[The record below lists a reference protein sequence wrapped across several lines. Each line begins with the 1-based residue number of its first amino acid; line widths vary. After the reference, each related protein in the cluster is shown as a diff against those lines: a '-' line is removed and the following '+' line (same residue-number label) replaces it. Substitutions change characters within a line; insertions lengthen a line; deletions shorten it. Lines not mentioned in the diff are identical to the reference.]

1 MIAFRRLAL
10 PLLLL
15 AGCENGNVGKQPPL
29 NEMFFPSGMLLD
41 PRALE
46 GEAAKYLFVVNSN
59 NDLAYNAGT
68 VVAIDLDKFFDSW
81 ALDDRYNVDPY
92 CDPAYAEDSDHDDGK
107 FQGRCVQQIGSGTS
121 LDYPCRRLA
130 LMPQVVECDEKP
142 FISKRHVVRTGD
154 FATVLTSSC
163 NDENRGDDE
172 PCSEP
177 RLWLPVRGDPSVTY
191 IDLVASTDEHPSIFE
206 CGQGLLEEEGRCD
219 PQHRLTHLLND
230 ADLVEMEREPFNM
243 LVSPTK
249 PLAYVAH
256 SDGSAL
262 SLIDLRQPQ
271 QCCYPSREPSCNIDR
286 IRDIVCNDQTKKL
299 DNGKVDAGWI
309 DRCCDPGAAWDSDCI
324 ARAEQFGVCRP
335 AMIDQTVAFPSL
347 GGLPGGLGLA
357 ERPCTPGDDSPSIT
371 LDCARPL
378 VYAAFRYSRLLV
390 SFTVQGVTPEE
401 IDDPEFE
408 QQCAGPGEIDQP
420 HKIACDPRV
429 RSQRQLFPGGLDPGG
444 ASFTPV
450 LGDIAF
456 ADETGDQLLVVQ
468 TNPGALLLL
477 DTSVGPDGE
486 VVDNPSRP
494 PLEICDQPTRM
505 KLYEEAGQR
514 FALISCY
521 RAALI
526 YVVDLDAFR
535 VVEKIVAGTGPF
547 EVEVDTVRR
556 VLYVSNNLEKSISV
570 IDLAQ
575 DRPNR
580 FTEIARIGLQEPFSR

>member
-1 MIAFRRLAL
+1 M
-10 PLLLL
+10 
-15 AGCENGNVGKQPPL
+15 
-29 NEMFFPSGMLLD
+29 D
-41 PRALE
+41 
-46 GEAAKYLFVVNSN
+46 
-59 NDLAYNAGT
+59 
-68 VVAIDLDKFFDSW
+68 
-81 ALDDRYNVDPY
+81 
-92 CDPAYAEDSDHDDGK
+92 
-107 FQGRCVQQIGSGTS
+107 
-121 LDYPCRRLA
+121 
-130 LMPQVVECDEKP
+130 
-142 FISKRHVVRTGD
+142 
-154 FATVLTSSC
+154 
-163 NDENRGDDE
+163 
-172 PCSEP
+172 
-177 RLWLPVRGDPSVTY
+177 
-191 IDLVASTDEHPSIFE
+191 
-206 CGQGLLEEEGRCD
+206 
-219 PQHRLTHLLND
+219 
-230 ADLVEMEREPFNM
+230 REPFNM
-243 LVSPTK
+243 LISPTQ
-249 PLAYVAH
+249 PLGYVAH

-271 QCCYPSREPSCNIDR
+271 QCCYPSSEPTCNIDA
-286 IRDIVCNDQTKKL
+286 IRECVCDEHSHSECCVVPTR
-299 DNGKVDAGWI
+299 DPAAPTIAAGWKAE
-309 DRCCDPGAAWDSDCI
+309 CVAWAESECGACK
-324 ARAEQFGVCRP
+324 P
-335 AMIDQTVAFPSL
+335 AMIDQAVAFPSL

-357 ERPCTPGDDSPSIT
+357 ERPCTPGDGAPSIT

-401 IDDPEFE
+401 LADPKFE
-408 QQCAGPGEIDQP
+408 LECAGPGELDQP
-420 HKIACDPRV
+420 RKVACDPRV

-514 FALISCY
+514 YALISCY

-547 EVEVDTVRR
+547 EVEVDPVRR
-556 VLYVSNNLEKSISV
+556 LLYVSNNLEKSISI
-570 IDLAQ
+570 IDLAR
-575 DRPNR
+575 DRSTR

>member
-15 AGCENGNVGKQPPL
+15 AGCENGNVGKRPPED
-29 NEMFFPSGMLLD
+29 EMFFPSGLLLD
-41 PRALE
+41 PRAAA
-46 GEAAKYLFVVNSN
+46 GEAARYLFVVNSN
-59 NDLAYNAGT
+59 NDLSYNAGT
-68 VVAIDLDKFFDSW
+68 VVAIDLERYFASW
-81 ALDDRYNVDPY
+81 QLDDDYNVDPY
-92 CDPAYAEDSDHDDGK
+92 CHKENEDGTK
-107 FQGRCVQQIGSGTS
+107 GRCVHDVGSAVS
-121 LDYPCRRLA
+121 PEFPCRRLA
-130 LMPQVVECDEKP
+130 LLPQVVECDEEP
-142 FISKRHVVRTGD
+142 FIDHFVRTGD

-163 NDENRGDDE
+163 NDENHVAGE
-172 PCSEP
+172 PCKEP

-191 IDLVASTDEHPSIFE
+191 IDLKPGSTSEPGFD
-206 CGQGLLEEEGRCD
+206 CGQGTDKDGRCD
-219 PQHRLTHLLND
+219 PAHRLTHLLND
-230 ADLVEMEREPFNM
+230 RDLVEMDREPFNM
-243 LVSPTK
+243 LISPTQ
-249 PLAYVAH
+249 PFAYVAH

-262 SLIDLRQPQ
+262 SLVDLRQPQ
-271 QCCYPSREPSCNIDR
+271 QCCYPSTEATCNIES
-286 IRDIVCNDQTKKL
+286 IRDCACAANPACCGDAAPWSAAC
-299 DNGKVDAGWI
+299 VDAAEA
-309 DRCCDPGAAWDSDCI
+309 CDACK
-324 ARAEQFGVCRP
+324 P

-357 ERPCTPGDDSPSIT
+357 ERPCTPGDDAPSIT

-401 IDDPEFE
+401 IADPEFE
-408 QQCAGPGEIDQP
+408 QRCAGPGEIDQP
-420 HKIACDPRV
+420 HTIVCDPRV
-429 RSQRQLFPGGLDPGG
+429 RSQRQVFPGGLDPGG
-444 ASFTPV
+444 ASYTPV

-456 ADETGDQLLVVQ
+456 ADDTGDQLLVLQ

-486 VVDNPSRP
+486 IVDNPSRP
-494 PLEICDQPTRM
+494 PLEVCDQPTRM

-526 YVVDLDAFR
+526 YVVDLDAFN

-556 VLYVSNNLEKSISV
+556 LLYVTNNLEASISI

-575 DRPNR
+575 DRSTR
-580 FTEIARIGLQEPFSR
+580 FNEIARIGLQEPFSR

>member
-15 AGCENGNVGKQPPL
+15 AGCENGNIGKRPPED
-29 NEMFFPSGMLLD
+29 EMFFPSGLLLD
-41 PRALE
+41 PRPRANE
-46 GEAAKYLFVVNSN
+46 DDPAKYLFVVNSN
-59 NDLAYNAGT
+59 NDLSYNAGT
-68 VVAIDLDKFFDSW
+68 VAAIDLDAYFESW
-81 ALDDRYNVDPY
+81 QLDDDYHVDPY
-92 CDPAYAEDSDHDDGK
+92 CGDK
-107 FQGRCVQQIGSGTS
+107 RCVHDIGSAVS
-121 LDYPCRRLA
+121 DEFPCRRLA
-130 LMPQVVECDEKP
+130 LLPQVVECDETP
-142 FISKRHVVRTGD
+142 FIKDFVRTGD

-163 NDENRGDDE
+163 RDENVPPTTACDKT
-172 PCSEP
+172 

-191 IDLVASTDEHPSIFE
+191 IDLVERSGSMFE
-206 CGQGLLEEEGRCD
+206 CGQGTDKDGRCD
-219 PQHRLTHLLND
+219 PEHRLTHLLND
-230 ADLVEMEREPFNM
+230 PELVEMDREPFNM
-243 LVSPTK
+243 LVSPTQ
-249 PLAYVAH
+249 PLAYVSH

-262 SLIDLRQPQ
+262 SLVDLRQPS
-271 QCCYPSREPSCNIDR
+271 QCCYPSDAPTCNIDS
-286 IRDIVCNDQTKKL
+286 IRACVC
-299 DNGKVDAGWI
+299 DAI
-309 DRCCDPGAAWDSDCI
+309 PACCDDTSPWDAACV
-324 ARAEQFGVCRP
+324 AEAEQCGVCKP

-357 ERPCTPGDDSPSIT
+357 ERPCTPGDEAPSIT
-371 LDCARPL
+371 LDCTRPL

-401 IDDPEFE
+401 LEDPEFE
-408 QQCAGPGEIDQP
+408 QKCAGPGEIDQP
-420 HKIACDPRV
+420 LKIACDPRI

-444 ASFTPV
+444 ASYTPV

-521 RAALI
+521 NAALI
-526 YVVDLDAFR
+526 YIVDLDAFR

-547 EVEVDTVRR
+547 EVEIDRVRKL
-556 VLYVSNNLEKSISV
+556 LYVTNNLEASISI

-575 DRPNR
+575 RRSTR